1 MLPNTTGVL
10 KGVRR
15 QLLLAGGLVCVGLGL
30 VGVVLPGLPPT
41 PFLLVA
47 SFCFARSSPALHKRL
62 LDHPRVGP
70 GLRHFS
76 DTRSVPRRVKLTAL
90 TAVWLGVSYSVFS
103 VASTAPILSAVIVA
117 SGLTGT
123 AVLLFWVRT
132 DETVVP
138 VDSIK
143 R

>member
-15 QLLLAGGLVCVGLGL
+15 QLLRAGGLVCVGLGL
-30 VGVVLPGLPPT
+30 AGVVLPGLPTT

-47 SFCFARSSPALHKRL
+47 AFCFARSSPALHKRL
-62 LDHPRVGP
+62 LDHLRVGP

-76 DTRSVPRRVKLTAL
+76 DRVKLTAL
-90 TAVWLGVSYSVFS
+90 TAVWLGVSFSVFS
-103 VASTAPILSAVIVA
+103 VASTAPILSAVILA

-132 DETVVP
+132 DETAVP
-138 VDSIK
+138 ADSIG